1 MLSHARVRLLFT
13 LLMLVALVMGQ
24 GTSLANSICR
34 HASVE
39 AHVAAR
45 QSADS
50 RKAAVAFAEESA
62 GEAASKKGST
72 SNGASGAVLAAM
84 LPSTPAAAMIFPREK
99 MLPRQTD
106 RPRLV
111 GISLRPPL
119 PPPLA

>member
-1 MLSHARVRLLFT
+1 LT

-34 HASVE
+34 HASVQ
-39 AHVAAR
+39 AHVAAL

-50 RKAAVAFAEESA
+50 RKAASALAEESA

-72 SNGASGAVLAAM
+72 SNGASASVLAAL
-84 LPSTPAAAMIFPREK
+84 LPPTPAAATMFPREK
-99 MLPRQTD
+99 MAPRQTD

-111 GISLRPPL
+111 GISLKPPL
-119 PPPLA
+119 PPPVA

>member
-1 MLSHARVRLLFT
+1 MLSHARVRT
-13 LLMLVALVMGQ
+13 LLTLFMLVALVMGQ

-34 HASVE
+34 HASAE
-39 AHVAAR
+39 AHAAAR

-50 RKAAVAFAEESA
+50 RKAAAAFAEESA
-62 GEAASKKGST
+62 DAAASKKGST
-72 SNGASGAVLAAM
+72 SNGASGPVLAAL
-84 LPSTPAAAMIFPREK
+84 LPPTPAAATVFPREK